1 MEMPEAIDASPH
13 ACIGFDNPL
22 AQRLSFDEVFGKLV
36 ERTMQTMMLP
46 RPISC
51 LSNAATRC

>member
-36 ERTMQTMMLP
+36 ERT
-46 RPISC
+46 IEIIV
-51 LSNAATRC
+51 